1 MAHLIHKAGGSI
13 RSDPREPRPSS
24 PSPSQVSERET
35 EQEKAEKEEEIRRKK
50 LQIYVFVM
58 RCIAY
63 PFNAKQPTDMVRRQT
78 KLTKQQLQTTKERF
92 QSFLRGELC
101 IAADEAFVNAVQ
113 SYYESFLKSERVAS
127 MVKGGFCSA
136 SDFRDI
142 FKNNIEKRI
151 RRLPEIEGLPKETV
165 LNSWMGKFDQIFRG
179 DEDPRKWSQRMGMVN
194 MGSSEAILTKEQLFD
209 LFQNILSIKK
219 YEHQI
224 LYNALQLDN
233 VDEQAAQ
240 VRRELDG
247 RLHAAEELVKR
258 RRALPRFVVK
268 EMDTLYVEELRT
280 AVAMLMANLESVP
293 VTKGSNDTKY
303 TLKLNRYKK
312 LMDMSEENEPAL
324 SKVDLVLTFA
334 MEVVVMEVK
343 GLKSLPANKI
353 VYCTMEVDGADKLQ
367 TDQAEASR
375 PCWDTQGDFTTNY
388 PLPVVKVK
396 LFTESSG
403 LLSLEDKELGRV
415 IITPTATSPKTPEWY
430 QLTTTKNCPD
440 KNLKIKIAIRI
451 DKPQN
456 LKHCGYLYA
465 QGRSVWKRWKKR
477 YYVLVQVS
485 QYTFAMCSYHER
497 KQDPVEIQQLDGFT
511 VDYCEPLEG
520 MEGGK
525 YYFNIVREGD
535 QTTFATEDENERSLW
550 VQAIYRATGQ
560 SHKPMPPSNQPSKST
575 NMQLSKVQGGW
586 FLDIWV
592 YTLYTDKARKHGLEE
607 FVTAVPGNFEHHDLF
622 KLLQKLTLDYRLND
636 QFTSLGWFSPG
647 QIFVLD
653 EYCARYGVRGCK
665 RHLFYLTQLL
675 EHSQQGT
682 MIDSTLM
689 HYSFAFC
696 ASHVHGKKPDGIGSI
711 LHEERDRFA
720 EIKDQLKFHLETQI
734 TNFRFVFPFGRPEGA
749 LKATLS
755 LLERVLMKDIVT
767 PVPAEEIHMFL
778 KKCLEKA
785 ALINYTKVAEQ
796 SKVEGSLRRWCVY
809 STVVCCCHCC
819 CCFFLPTVHRYDDI
833 KKKIENLTHLAELC
847 IEVLQQNDE
856 YHTEAFSWF
865 SDLMVEHAEIF
876 WSLFSVDMDALL
888 ENQPPDTWDSFP
900 LFQMLNDYLRNHE
913 SLCGGKFHSHL
924 RDAFAPLV
932 VRYVD
937 LMESSIA
944 QSVNNGFERELWK
957 PQGNGCA
964 TSEDMLWKLEAL
976 QTFVHDL
983 HWPEE
988 VFADH
993 LNHRLK
999 VISSEMI
1006 EAASK
1011 RCVVSFESWLKKGPR
1026 TTDYVFPSE
1035 MLVML
1040 NVIVDFKNQS
1050 IIQSLNVSIKQSIN
1064 QKQLYSDD
1072 ELLEQVHL
1080 QMTKSLLERL
1090 LCVLE
1095 NALGKLARYDQGSLF
1110 SSVLTLT
1117 VSVIIIIIIIIII
1130 IQKPTD
1136 ELSRSYISF
1145 MRVSLDQVRQKVAD
1159 ELYILNLLETW
1170 YTSQI
1175 KMMNDWLVERIDSS
1189 LHPYQLNCLLSIS
1202 RKCYSDFEL
1211 QGVSESVLNS
1221 KTYQSICSRLQVY
1234 DCFVVF
1240 DVPLL

>member
-1 MAHLIHKAGGSI
+1 M
-13 RSDPREPRPSS
+13 
-24 PSPSQVSERET
+24 
-35 EQEKAEKEEEIRRKK
+35 
-50 LQIYVFVM
+50 YVFVL

-63 PFNAKQPTDMVRRQT
+63 PFNAKQPTDMVKRQL
-78 KLTKQQLQTTKERF
+78 KMNKQQLQSTKERF
-92 QSFLRGELC
+92 QSFLRGELG
-101 IAADEAFVNAVQ
+101 IASDEAFTNAVQ
-113 SYYESFLKSERVAS
+113 SYYESFLKSDRVTA

-136 SDFRDI
+136 NDFRDI
-142 FKNNIEKRI
+142 FKNNVDKRI

-165 LNSWMGKFDQIFRG
+165 LNSWMGKFDQILRG
-179 DEDPRKWSQRMGMVN
+179 DEDPRKWSQRMGGN
-194 MGSSEAILTKEQLFD
+194 IPGSSEAILTKEQLFD
-209 LFQNILSIKK
+209 VFQNILGVKK

-233 VDEQAAQ
+233 ADEQAAQ
-240 VRRELDG
+240 VRRELDC
-247 RLHAAEELVKR
+247 RLHAAEELAKR

-268 EMDTLYVEELRT
+268 EMDTMYVEELR
-280 AVAMLMANLESVP
+280 ASVALLMANLESVP
-293 VTKGSNDTKY
+293 VTKGTTDSKYSLNKFKRYNKTSTPGVTKV
-303 TLKLNRYKK
+303 
-312 LMDMSEENEPAL
+312 DVSEDSEPAL
-324 SKVDLVLTFA
+324 SKMDLVLTFA

-343 GLKSLPANKI
+343 GLKSLPPNKI

-388 PLPVVKVK
+388 PLPMVKVK

-465 QGRSVWKRWKKR
+465 QGKNIWKRWKKR

-497 KQDPVEIQQLDGFT
+497 KSDPVEIQQLDGFT
-511 VDYCEPLEG
+511 VDYCEQLEG
-520 MEGGK
+520 VEGGRFF
-525 YYFNIVREGD
+525 FNIVREGD
-535 QTTFATEDENERSLW
+535 HTTFATDDEAERSLW

-560 SHKPMPPSNQPSKST
+560 SHKPVAPSNQPLKST
-575 NMQLSKVQGGW
+575 NVQLSKVQG
-586 FLDIWV
+586 DA
-592 YTLYTDKARKHGLEE
+592 DKARKHGLDE
-607 FVTAVPGNFEHHDLF
+607 FVTSVPGNFDHHDLF
-622 KLLQKLTLDYRLND
+622 QVLQRLTLEHRLND

-665 RHLFYLTQLL
+665 RHLSYLTELL
-675 EHSQQGT
+675 DHSQQGI

-696 ASHVHGKKPDGIGSI
+696 ASHVHGNRPDGIGSI
-711 LHEERDRFA
+711 LHEERDRFV
-720 EIKDQLKFHLETQI
+720 EVKEKLRQQLEFQI
-734 TNFRFVFPFGRPEGA
+734 TNFRYVFPFGRPEGG

-767 PVPAEEIHMFL
+767 PVAAEEIHKFL
-778 KKCLEKA
+778 KKCLENA
-785 ALINYTKVAEQ
+785 ALINYTKISEQ
-796 SKVEGSLRRWCVY
+796 AKMEAACANKKPEGDVEA
-809 STVVCCCHCC
+809 
-819 CCFFLPTVHRYDDI
+819 
-833 KKKIENLTHLAELC
+833 KKRLENLSHLAELC

-856 YHTEAFSWF
+856 YHTEAFKLAFSWF

-888 ENQPPDTWDSFP
+888 ESQPPDTWDSFP

-924 RDAFAPLV
+924 RDSFAPLV

-944 QSVNNGFERELWK
+944 VSVNNGFEKESWK

-976 QTFVHDL
+976 QTFIHDL

-1011 RCVVSFESWLKKGPR
+1011 RVAKAFELWLRKGPK
-1026 TTDYVFPSE
+1026 TTDYVFPTE
-1035 MLVML
+1035 ILVML
-1040 NVIVDFKNQS
+1040 NVLVDFKNQH
-1050 IIQSLNVSIKQSIN
+1050 LF
-1064 QKQLYSDD
+1064 SDE
-1072 ELLEQVHL
+1072 ELLEQIHSA
-1080 QMTKSLLERL
+1080 MTKSFLERL
-1090 LCVLE
+1090 LCILE
-1095 NALGKLARYDQGSLF
+1095 NTLGKLARYDQTSLL

-1117 VSVIIIIIIIIII
+1117 
-1130 IQKPTD
+1130 KPTD
-1136 ELSRSYISF
+1136 ELSRSYVCF
-1145 MRVSLDQVRQKVAD
+1145 MRVSLDQIRQKVAD

-1175 KMMNDWLVERIDSS
+1175 KMMNDWLAERIDSA
-1189 LHPYQLNCLLSIS
+1189 LHPYQLTCLVSIS

-1211 QGVSESVLNS
+1211 QGVSEAVLNS
-1221 KTYQSICSRLQVY
+1221 KTYQSICSRLQVEEATHS
-1234 DCFVVF
+1234 VS
-1240 DVPLL
+1240 VPAEPRPSSSSGPVSMIEGGIGAVMRFLGPKN